1 MKSQKKGWSRSGG
14 VTFLRKTLKNGEG
27 GGWKNRH
34 NRHFCM
40 VLRNDADFSALTD
53 KVFGACELVLT
64 FPPEIISQV
73 RCTTN
78 SAAGLLFYYPWIT
91 QITQYYTLKALIEK
105 VKMQY
110 KSCICW
116 CLSVYKDLR
125 QHLSKGLW
133 ENGRFGPKAF
143 AFWLMWGLCVCVC
156 VADWPR
162 KHTGWH
168 LSSISAPQTSVASYS
183 FELWKNWPTQSCGI
197 PFTGAPVGDSIM
209 NRWKIKP
216 HGLNPV

>member
-64 FPPEIISQV
+64 FPPEIISHV

-78 SAAGLLFYYPWIT
+78 SAASLLFYYPW
-91 QITQYYTLKALIEK
+91 ITQYYTLKALIEK

-133 ENGRFGPKAF
+133 ENGRFGPKEF
-143 AFWLMWGLCVCVC
+143 AFWLLWGLCVCVC
-156 VADWPR
+156 SWLAQKAHWVAFVFYFSSTDICSKLFFWVMKELANTKLWHPIHR
-162 KHTGWH
+162 CSSGWLH
-168 LSSISAPQTSVASYS
+168 NEQM
-183 FELWKNWPTQSCGI
+183 EN
-197 PFTGAPVGDSIM
+197 
-209 NRWKIKP
+209 
-216 HGLNPV
+216 